1 MAPGMIA
8 SYQIDEEEQS
18 QLSKGQHL
26 PSWRVML
33 RQLAKESWSK
43 GLRQAPAT
51 VVDVGV
57 LRNVPYRSF
66 RWGDREVNVYGDPQS
81 PSCIEIGLY
90 DKSLDSP
97 SAKEQSRGF
106 MRALLP
112 DVADKSV
119 VDRLKPDEDLQQ
131 REGWTFE
138 VTPPTA
144 KDAYGGW
151 WISVYSE
158 DALNRVRASDEEMKE
173 LVCQAPE
180 ASLPSTEPAKSDW
193 TPDEY
198 KLVKRSKSATTKKK
212 KSDDKKSDD
221 GSPQDDKKD
230 HPDVAKERDHGDVYV
245 RGYVRKD
252 GKYVAPYTRSSKRK

>member
-1 MAPGMIA
+1 
-8 SYQIDEEEQS
+8 
-18 QLSKGQHL
+18 
-26 PSWRVML
+26 ML
-33 RQLAKESWSK
+33 RQLAKEPWSK

-51 VVDVGV
+51 VVSVGV

-97 SAKEQSRGF
+97 SAKEQCRGF
-106 MRALLP
+106 VRSLVP
-112 DVADKSV
+112 DAADKGV

-131 REGWTFE
+131 RVGWTFE

-144 KDAYGGW
+144 ADAYGGW

-173 LVCQAPE
+173 LVCPVAE
-180 ASLPSTEPAKSDW
+180 ASQPSAEPAKSSDW

-198 KLVKRSKSATTKKK
+198 KLVKRSKSATTKKN

-230 HPDVAKERDHGDVYV
+230 HPDVAKEKDHGDVYV